1 MIYKIMGN
9 FTNKTFNEKLNNVKK
24 YFKFIYKNGNL
35 FLSIFSYKKTGLNT
49 DYEKIIKE
57 NFDIKEGFVFFE
69 INENNLMREDKD
81 IIEWSRDNFV
91 RLEKERYE
99 IEQQDKLKKTMKA
112 LDNLE
117 DILIKE
123 KIRRNQEGREG

>member
-1 MIYKIMGN
+1 
-9 FTNKTFNEKLNNVKK
+9 
-24 YFKFIYKNGNL
+24 
-35 FLSIFSYKKTGLNT
+35 
-49 DYEKIIKE
+49 
-57 NFDIKEGFVFFE
+57 
-69 INENNLMREDKD
+69 MREDKD

>member
-1 MIYKIMGN
+1 
-9 FTNKTFNEKLNNVKK
+9 
-24 YFKFIYKNGNL
+24 
-35 FLSIFSYKKTGLNT
+35 
-49 DYEKIIKE
+49 
-57 NFDIKEGFVFFE
+57 
-69 INENNLMREDKD
+69 MREDKD
-81 IIEWSRDNFV
+81 IIEWSGDNFV

-99 IEQQDKLKKTMKA
+99 IEQQDKLKKTMRA

>member
-57 NFDIKEGFVFFE
+57 NFGIKEGFVFFE

>member
-35 FLSIFSYKKTGLNT
+35 FLSIFSYKKTGLHT

-99 IEQQDKLKKTMKA
+99 IEQQDKLKKTMRA